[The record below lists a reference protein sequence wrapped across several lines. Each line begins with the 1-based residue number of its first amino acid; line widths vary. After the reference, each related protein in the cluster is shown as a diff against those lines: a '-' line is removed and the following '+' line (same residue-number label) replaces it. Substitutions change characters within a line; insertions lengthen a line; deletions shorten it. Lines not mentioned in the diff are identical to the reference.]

1 MKPQEFTF
9 SFLRE
14 QTVGIDS
21 IIDTPFG
28 KRLMVYSDYN
38 ASGRCLKFVEKYI
51 MHLQKFYA
59 NTHTEDDITGRS
71 MTQLL
76 HQAEKNIKKAVNAGP
91 DGRIISVGSGRTSAI
106 YKAQQILGVA
116 LPAATRNFLWSL
128 VKKYSQ
134 DEEGIKQFLRK
145 NNPVVFIGPYEHHSN
160 ELTWRESL
168 AQVVTV
174 QTNQQGLI
182 DLDDL
187 EAKLQKEEYQNR
199 LRIGSFSAASNVTGI
214 KTPVYEITCLLHTYN
229 AIACFDYAASAP
241 YVDIDMNPE
250 PVHKNDDPSIDAIFL
265 SPHKF
270 LGGPGSNGI
279 LIFNQRI
286 YNTDLAPS
294 VGGGGTVTYVTSD
307 GHDYFHDIEERERA
321 GTPGVLQTFK
331 ASLAFSVKEKV
342 KVSRIEK
349 REQELIQQAFHT
361 WKQNPNI
368 ELLGNTD
375 PGKRISIASFNI
387 HDPWGTILH
396 AKLITALLNDLF
408 GIQSRAG
415 CSCAGPYGHYLLHID
430 TSTAHKYWNWVNKGC
445 GGMKPGWCRVG
456 FHYTMD
462 DSEAQYIID
471 AVNFIGTK
479 GYLFLS
485 EYEFHL
491 DSGVWIHKSHKNVS
505 DDFSLDNALNTYQ
518 EDLNNALPQA
528 IRKHLYKTYIDE
540 ADRLANR
547 LQKEKA
553 PEIKKLDRKLK
564 ELQYFSV
571 VHVKE

>member
-1 MKPQEFTF
+1 MKHLEFTF
-9 SFLRE
+9 NFLRD

-28 KRLMVYSDYN
+28 KRLMVYCDYN
-38 ASGRCLKFVEKYI
+38 ASGRCLKFIEKYI
-51 MHLQKFYA
+51 MRLQKFYA

-76 HQAEKNIKKAVNAGP
+76 NQAEEKIKKAVNAGP
-91 DGRIISVGSGRTSAI
+91 HGRIICVGSGSTSAI

-116 LPAATRNFLWSL
+116 LPAATRSFLWYHLEEHFQDKTEIRNFLENY
-128 VKKYSQ
+128 K
-134 DEEGIKQFLRK
+134 
-145 NNPVVFIGPYEHHSN
+145 PVVFVGPYEHHSN

-168 AQVVTV
+168 AEVVIIKL
-174 QTNQQGLI
+174 NHQGFI
-182 DLDDL
+182 DIDDL
-187 EAKLQKEEYQNR
+187 ETKLQKDENKNR
-199 LRIGSFSAASNVTGI
+199 LRIGSFSAASNVTGV
-214 KTPVYEITCLLHTYN
+214 KTPIYEITCLLHKYN

-250 PVHKNDDPSIDAIFL
+250 PIHKGDDPSIDAIFI

-279 LIFNQRI
+279 LIFNKRI
-286 YNTDLAPS
+286 YHNDLAPS
-294 VGGGGTVTYVTSD
+294 VGGGGTVTYVTAE
-307 GHDYFHDIEERERA
+307 GHEYFHGIEERERA

-331 ASLAFSVKEKV
+331 ASLVFSVKERV
-342 KVSRIEK
+342 TVSRIEK
-349 REQELIQQAFHT
+349 REQELILKAFQS
-361 WKQNPNI
+361 WKQNPDI

-375 PGKRISIASFNI
+375 PDKRISIASFNI

-396 AKLITALLNDLF
+396 AKFITALLNDLF

-415 CSCAGPYGHYLLHID
+415 CSCAGPYGHYLLNID
-430 TSTAHKYWNWVNKGC
+430 TNTAHRYWDWVNKGC

-471 AVNFIGTK
+471 AVNFIGSK

-485 EYEFHL
+485 AYKFHL
-491 DSGVWIHKSHKNVS
+491 DSGVWTHKNQKKVG
-505 DDFSLDNALNTYQ
+505 DVFSLDNALNTYQ
-518 EDLNNALPQA
+518 EDLSNALPEA
-528 IRKHLYKTYIDE
+528 IRKRLYKTYIDE
-540 ADRLANR
+540 AYKLAEK
-547 LQKEKA
+547 LQKEKM
-553 PEIKKLDRKLK
+553 PSLKKLDDELR